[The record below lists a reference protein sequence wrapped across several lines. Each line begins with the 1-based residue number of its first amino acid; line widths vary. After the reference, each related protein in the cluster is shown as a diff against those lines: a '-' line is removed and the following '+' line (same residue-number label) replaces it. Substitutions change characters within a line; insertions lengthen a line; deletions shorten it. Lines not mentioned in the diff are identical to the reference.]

1 MSVSLLPHHITNMQ
15 NEATPVNDLGLET
28 SESPDQKETPRS
40 ADAEVA
46 AFATELFS
54 ARFAER
60 NKTPQEI
67 EELVDSFHERLLEQA
82 GIERKISAITGT
94 TAEYNER
101 KLPYRFRL
109 GIKTFL
115 ETYID
120 FVKEKLKGDLPTRE
134 RTKGLIR
141 EIDNSLFSSHPNLA
155 SYCGDYKDML
165 EVAAKTLDAPE
176 LQGTLASHIIG
187 ELNYN
192 LSFDSKA
199 EEKIEEMLANCSNL
213 EAMRLISILE
223 SVANEAAANGKWA
236 DRGFSSITAAIEK
249 QKQHS
254 SPLVVLYSS
263 AMSKRLRE
271 EAEDPSLGVV
281 RYRDD
286 PNYARLSRD
295 MTKREVQ
302 EHRELTKSLTLEK
315 ELSRGG
321 RLQYIAKDAIAIT
334 DQGLI
339 PHEVALIDRKEIL
352 NTSREKDSV
361 PIPAQFIDLADVY
374 KDGRINPFNLKE
386 EGDTKLLIQRFHDP
400 FMRQEIKNTLGVS
413 LIDISFESQLYL
425 LRFMADADRPTF
437 ARLEAITHRIP
448 NQAITFLESFLAL
461 RTGDEF
467 AESLLTIGEKL
478 RPKEINGILYSLER
492 IYKSGVEFKNF
503 FGQIEPELGR
513 GVYLALVKRTT
524 ELLLVIQEVIQKG
537 KAETQLY
544 NGEKIAAT
552 DIKSVCQAL
561 TSLEYSITTIA
572 EALRQSAE
580 APRSTEAPSQ
590 THETVHAIRFETPK
604 VLLQVREQGAKI
616 GAHDATREFD
626 GEARINFLVNI
637 KTDEPIP
644 EELSQPL
651 RQQALSIRLDR
662 EGTVWIPGASVAI
675 PESDPTRQQGSL
687 SLDIGSIYGEPD
699 NPNVEIGRLLA
710 IGNALI
716 AEKRG
721 EKANFNHVREVF
733 DPKFGDAEVFADV
746 VRKLGS
752 NLAGEQ

>member
-1 MSVSLLPHHITNMQ
+1 M
-15 NEATPVNDLGLET
+15 
-28 SESPDQKETPRS
+28 
-40 ADAEVA
+40 
-46 AFATELFS
+46 
-54 ARFAER
+54 
-60 NKTPQEI
+60 
-67 EELVDSFHERLLEQA
+67 
-82 GIERKISAITGT
+82 
-94 TAEYNER
+94 
-101 KLPYRFRL
+101 
-109 GIKTFL
+109 
-115 ETYID
+115 
-120 FVKEKLKGDLPTRE
+120 
-134 RTKGLIR
+134 
-141 EIDNSLFSSHPNLA
+141 
-155 SYCGDYKDML
+155 
-165 EVAAKTLDAPE
+165 
-176 LQGTLASHIIG
+176 
-187 ELNYN
+187 
-192 LSFDSKA
+192 
-199 EEKIEEMLANCSNL
+199 
-213 EAMRLISILE
+213 
-223 SVANEAAANGKWA
+223 
-236 DRGFSSITAAIEK
+236 
-249 QKQHS
+249 
-254 SPLVVLYSS
+254 
-263 AMSKRLRE
+263 
-271 EAEDPSLGVV
+271 
-281 RYRDD
+281 
-286 PNYARLSRD
+286 
-295 MTKREVQ
+295 
-302 EHRELTKSLTLEK
+302 
-315 ELSRGG
+315 
-321 RLQYIAKDAIAIT
+321 
-334 DQGLI
+334 
-339 PHEVALIDRKEIL
+339 
-352 NTSREKDSV
+352 
-361 PIPAQFIDLADVY
+361 
-374 KDGRINPFNLKE
+374 
-386 EGDTKLLIQRFHDP
+386 
-400 FMRQEIKNTLGVS
+400 
-413 LIDISFESQLYL
+413 
-425 LRFMADADRPTF
+425 
-437 ARLEAITHRIP
+437 
-448 NQAITFLESFLAL
+448 
-461 RTGDEF
+461 
-467 AESLLTIGEKL
+467 LTIGEKL